1 MESNV
6 LFFCRLPNQ
15 EFFYTHLYQ
24 VNFKSWLKPGLIELL
39 YQHILN
45 NITQNTFYIDYSF
58 DIVLKHNEMETYCIW
73 VGHSF
78 LGLFDISQSERFTLL
93 NRGDLK
99 DYLKSLTFDFEN
111 VKQKNCIVS
120 DIEVHSILAINILIL
135 TNFSSGFYGP

>member
-1 MESNV
+1 
-6 LFFCRLPNQ
+6 
-15 EFFYTHLYQ
+15 
-24 VNFKSWLKPGLIELL
+24 
-39 YQHILN
+39 
-45 NITQNTFYIDYSF
+45 
-58 DIVLKHNEMETYCIW
+58 METYCIW

>member
-1 MESNV
+1 
-6 LFFCRLPNQ
+6 
-15 EFFYTHLYQ
+15 
-24 VNFKSWLKPGLIELL
+24 
-39 YQHILN
+39 
-45 NITQNTFYIDYSF
+45 
-58 DIVLKHNEMETYCIW
+58 METYCIW

-111 VKQKNCIVS
+111 VKQKNHIVS